1 MIKLLSIFVFVF
13 FYIDFPVFSEP
24 QDELKAF
31 LSSMNSFETIRANVT
46 INGTLSGVLSY
57 KRPNQMHIKLSDGR
71 VISANGRVL
80 WIYSP
85 ASAVAG
91 KQDLKGTGGGIS
103 SLLSGYED
111 VLSTGKVFR
120 LKSST
125 KAYEEIIVSVGPNNI
140 LKAIRLKPQ
149 GKTDYTDIS
158 FSAVQTNV
166 GLASNLFNFHPPA
179 NAQIVENPFNQ
190 RQ

>member
-1 MIKLLSIFVFVF
+1 MIQFISFFFLGIFLTFQPT
-13 FYIDFPVFSEP
+13 FPEP
-24 QDELKAF
+24 ADDLKAF
-31 LSSMNSFETIRANVT
+31 LASMNGYETIRANVT
-46 INGTLSGVLSY
+46 INGTTSGVLSY
-57 KRPNQMHIKLSDGR
+57 KRPNQMHVKLSDGR
-71 VISANGRVL
+71 VISANGRTL

-91 KQDLKGTGGGIS
+91 KQDLRGTGGGIS
-103 SLLSGYED
+103 GLLSGYED
-111 VLSTGKVFR
+111 IHSTGKVFR
-120 LKSST
+120 LKSSS
-125 KAYEEIIVSVGPNNI
+125 KSYEEIIVSVGPNNI

-149 GKTDYTDIS
+149 GKSEYTDIS

>member
-1 MIKLLSIFVFVF
+1 
-13 FYIDFPVFSEP
+13 
-24 QDELKAF
+24 
-31 LSSMNSFETIRANVT
+31 MNSFETIRANVT